1 MARITVAAAARRF
14 LQAVAGDVAPATLAL
29 YRLYVGRFV
38 RQHGKRQ
45 LVECSPAIVREW
57 GKTYHPV
64 QAVQR
69 LFSWSHREARLI
81 EINPLEGMR
90 KMPRGRRL
98 RVLELADQVRL
109 RRFAIPPFRE
119 LVVALEESFARPHE
133 LRNADWP
140 SVRVAGLR
148 PAEDDDLTAGRA
160 FFFFD
165 RFKGDRRRRDSTA
178 VRVIPISRRLGRLLV
193 RLRRRQPEQDGPVFL
208 NHRGRAWTVNAVR
221 CAFRRLR
228 GRAGLVADHRGENI
242 VAYSLRHTGATAAVV
257 AGVPIAD
264 LAGAMGHS
272 DIRMTN
278 RYVHLS
284 PAFLKSVVERMEAA
298 KRAARGKNRRPGLR
312 RNDPDDVG

>member
-1 MARITVAAAARRF
+1 MARITVAGAARLF
-14 LQAVAGDVAPATLAL
+14 LKAVAGDVAPATLAL
-29 YRLYVGRFV
+29 YRLYVDRFV
-38 RQHGKRQ
+38 RRYGRRQ
-45 LVECSPAIVREW
+45 MQSITPAMVRAW
-57 GKTYHPV
+57 GITYHPV

-69 LFSWSHREARLI
+69 LFSWSLQDARLI
-81 EINPLEGMR
+81 RVNPLKGMR

-98 RVLELADQVRL
+98 RVLTLAEQVRL
-109 RRFAIPPFRE
+109 RRFAVPPFRE
-119 LVVALEESFARPHE
+119 FVVGLEESFARPHE
-133 LRNADWP
+133 LRHAEWP
-140 SVRVAGLR
+140 AVRVAGLQ

-165 RFKGDRRRRDSTA
+165 RFKADWRRRDATA

-193 RLRRRQPEQDGPVFL
+193 RLRHRTPESHGHIFVNSRRAP
-208 NHRGRAWTVNAVR
+208 WTVNAVR

-228 GRAGLVADHRGENI
+228 DLAGLGVDHRGEHV

-264 LAGAMGHS
+264 LAQAMGHS

-284 PAFLKSVVERMEAA
+284 PAFLRTVVERMEIARRSK
-298 KRAARGKNRRPGLR
+298 KRPPRIA
-312 RNDPDDVG
+312 